1 LLDLDA
7 QPRSPTPK
15 DAMNRRTFA
24 IISHPD
30 AGKTTLTEKFL
41 LYSGAI
47 ASAGSVKARRDRRS
61 ATSDWMEMEQQRGI
75 SITSTVLRFTY
86 RDTVFNLLD
95 TPGHKDFSEDTYR
108 VLTAADAAIMV
119 LDAAKGVEDRT
130 LKLFEVCRQR
140 GVPLL
145 TFINKMDRPSLEPLQ
160 LLDDIRGSIGV
171 EPVPMTWPV
180 GIPGDFKGLI
190 ERETNRFV
198 RFARTARGATISSE
212 EWLEGGQAQELL
224 GDDWQ
229 VACEETALLDAVG
242 ASYDEELFLAG
253 EVTPTYFGSALSNFG
268 VRLLLDALADFAPPP
283 SARLDVAGIPRPL
296 DAPFSGFVFKIQANM
311 DPRHRDRIAFLRVCS
326 GTFRRGM
333 TATHHQS
340 GRPHTMRYA
349 HQIFGQERDT
359 VDTAVPGDIVGLVNA
374 GDLRIGDTLYEDQ
387 AVSFPPIPSF
397 EPEHFRTAHNRDSS
411 RYKQFKRGLKQL
423 EEEGAIQVLRHADRG
438 EREPLLAAVGPMQF
452 EVVQHRMDSEFGA
465 PLTLTPSPFKIARV
479 TDERGEGILST
490 KRDAEVFRRSDGK
503 HIALFPSH
511 FHLEYVL
518 RDHPELMLASVI
530 ESAGPQPGDLY
541 RYVK

>member
-1 LLDLDA
+1 
-7 QPRSPTPK
+7 
-15 DAMNRRTFA
+15 MNRRTFA

-108 VLTAADAAIMV
+108 VLTAADAAVMV
-119 LDAAKGVEDRT
+119 LDAAKGIEDRT

-180 GIPGDFKGLI
+180 GVPGDFKGLI
-190 ERETNRFV
+190 ERETKRFV
-198 RFARTARGATISSE
+198 RFERTARGATISSE
-212 EWLEGGQAQELL
+212 EWFDERPARELL
-224 GDDWQ
+224 GDEWR
-229 VACEETALLDAVG
+229 VACEEAALLDAVG

-253 EVTPTYFGSALSNFG
+253 EVSPTYFGSALSNFG

-283 SARLDVAGIPRPL
+283 SPRLDVAGIPRPL

-311 DPRHRDRIAFLRVCS
+311 DLRHRDRIAFLRVCS

-333 TATHHQS
+333 TATHQQS
-340 GRPHTMRYA
+340 GRSHTMRYA

-359 VDTAVPGDIVGLVNA
+359 VETAVPGDIVGLVNA
-374 GDLRIGDTLYEDQ
+374 GGLSIGDTLYEDQ
-387 AVSFPPIPSF
+387 AVTFPPIPSF
-397 EPEHFRTAHNRDSS
+397 EPEHFQTAHNRDSS

-423 EEEGAIQVLRHADRG
+423 EEEGVIQILRHADRG

-452 EVVQHRMDSEFGA
+452 EVVQHRMGGEFGA
-465 PLTLTPSPFKIARV
+465 PLTLTPSRFKIARI
-479 TDERGEGILST
+479 TDETGERILAT
-490 KRDAEVFRRSDGK
+490 KREIDVFHRSDGQR
-503 HIALFPSH
+503 IALFPSD

-530 ESAGPQPGDLY
+530 AAPPVLSTNDSHKSDAYPSRG
-541 RYVK
+541 

>member
-1 LLDLDA
+1 
-7 QPRSPTPK
+7 
-15 DAMNRRTFA
+15 MNRRTFA

-47 ASAGSVKARRDRRS
+47 AAAGSVKARRDRQS

-108 VLTAADAAIMV
+108 VLTAADAAVMV
-119 LDAAKGVEDRT
+119 LDAAKGIEDRT

-190 ERETNRFV
+190 ERETSRFV

-212 EWLEGGQAQELL
+212 EWLEGGQAQEFL
-224 GDDWQ
+224 GDEWQ

-253 EVTPTYFGSALSNFG
+253 EATPTYFGSALSNFG

-283 SARLDVAGIPRPL
+283 SARLDEAGIPRPL

-311 DPRHRDRIAFLRVCS
+311 DSRHRDRIAFLRVCS

-333 TATHHQS
+333 TATHQQS

-374 GDLRIGDTLYEDQ
+374 GDLSIGDTLYEGQ
-387 AVSFPPIPSF
+387 AVTFPPIPSF
-397 EPEHFRTAHNRDSS
+397 EPEHFQTAHNRDSS

-423 EEEGAIQVLRHADRG
+423 EEEGVIQVLRHADRG

-452 EVVQHRMDSEFGA
+452 EVVQHRMDGEFGA
-465 PLTLTPSPFKIARV
+465 PLKLTPSRFKIARI
-479 TDERGEGILST
+479 TDERGERILAT
-490 KRDAEVFRRSDGK
+490 KREIEVFHRSDGK
-503 HIALFPSH
+503 RIALFPSD
-511 FHLEYVL
+511 FHLEYAL
-518 RDHPELMLASVI
+518 RDRPELMLASVI
-530 ESAGPQPGDLY
+530 EATPALSSTARPL
-541 RYVK
+541 RKK

>member
-1 LLDLDA
+1 MLELDPQLHSGTLKEA
-7 QPRSPTPK
+7 L
-15 DAMNRRTFA
+15 NRRTFA

-47 ASAGSVKARRDRRS
+47 AAAGSVKARRDRRS

-108 VLTAADAAIMV
+108 VLTAADAAVMV
-119 LDAAKGVEDRT
+119 LDAAKGIEDRT

-160 LLDDIRGSIGV
+160 LLDDIRESIGV

-180 GIPGDFKGLI
+180 GVPGDFKGLI
-190 ERETNRFV
+190 ERQTKRFV
-198 RFARTARGATISSE
+198 RFERTARGATISSE
-212 EWLEGGQAQELL
+212 EWLDEGRAQELL
-224 GDDWQ
+224 GDEWA
-229 VACEETALLDAVG
+229 VACDETALLDAVG

-253 EVTPTYFGSALSNFG
+253 EVSPTYFGSALSNFG

-283 SARLDVAGIPRPL
+283 SPRLDIAGIPRPL

-326 GTFRRGM
+326 GIFRRGM
-333 TATHHQS
+333 TATHQQS

-359 VDTAVPGDIVGLVNA
+359 VEIAVPGDIVGLVNA
-374 GDLRIGDTLYEDQ
+374 GGLSIGDTLYEDQ
-387 AVSFPPIPSF
+387 AVTFPPIPSF

-411 RYKQFKRGLKQL
+411 RYKQFKRGLTQL
-423 EEEGAIQVLRHADRG
+423 EEEGVIQVLRHTDRG

-452 EVVQHRMDSEFGA
+452 EVVRFRMEGEFGA
-465 PLTLTPSPFKIARV
+465 PLTLTPSRYKIARI
-479 TDERGEGILST
+479 TNEGGERILST
-490 KRDAEVFRRSDGK
+490 KRDTEVFNRSDGQR
-503 HIALFPSH
+503 IALFPSE

-518 RDHPELMLASVI
+518 RDHPDLQLTSVI
-530 ESAGPQPGDLY
+530 AAPPALNKTDSGQG
-541 RYVK
+541 